1 MASRKK
7 TRRRRA
13 TPTPGPTPGPTPVP
27 MPVPAPLPPRRDT
40 ARTNTL
46 QALALCLLVAVSYF
60 PATGAGFV
68 WDDVVLTMARPIH
81 DWGGLWQ
88 IWFEPRSL
96 TDYEGHYWPLL
107 YTTFWLEHKLWG
119 LNPLGYHLVNLVL
132 HAGVVL
138 LLWRLLLRLGV
149 AGAVGAATPI
159 LAAAVFAV
167 HPLHVES
174 VVWVIG
180 RKDVLA
186 TLFYLA
192 SVLTYIRFMEDRRPW
207 RYIFALALFVLGLLC
222 KSILITLPVALLIWH
237 WWKQGRVTSADIT
250 RVMPFFLLG
259 LAITI
264 ADLSFYKGRDTTAF
278 DYSLLERALLSA
290 HALGFYAG
298 KLVWPTELAVIYPRW
313 EVSVGDWLGWVSATG
328 AGAVLALLWFA
339 RHRIGR
345 GPLAGALFFAVTLS
359 PSLGFV
365 DYGYML
371 YAFVADRYQYLAG
384 IGVIAILAAAGI
396 QACRWSTGLLPD
408 ARVARIVV
416 PLWSAAAA
424 ALLVVLGTITW
435 HQAGIYRDNFTFYSH
450 VISMNPTARYVHH
463 SLGQEY
469 HKQER
474 YEEALAAYRT
484 DFRLAPEQPSPRIRI
499 SKNHSSMGRTLD
511 ALGRTDEAEE
521 HYRRAVQLTPQFVP
535 ALDDLGAFLIG
546 HKRYKES
553 LRLFQTLI
561 GMAPGQARYR
571 VGYGVSLVGLGRY
584 DEALRSYDLALA
596 LNPNLAM
603 ARNNRES
610 LLKSMKSK
618 KGEN

>member
-1 MASRKK
+1 MASKKK
-7 TRRRRA
+7 TRRRVI
-13 TPTPGPTPGPTPVP
+13 PTPVP
-27 MPVPAPLPPRRDT
+27 APIPPRRENVLTD
-40 ARTNTL
+40 AL

-119 LNPLGYHLVNLVL
+119 LNPLGYHLVNLTL

-149 AGAVGAATPI
+149 AGAAGAV

-186 TLFYLA
+186 SLFYLA
-192 SVLTYIRFMEDRRPW
+192 AVLTYIRFMEDRRPG
-207 RYIFALALFVLGLLC
+207 RYVFALALFVLGLLC
-222 KSILITLPVALLIWH
+222 KSILITLPVSLLLWH

-250 RVMPFFLLG
+250 RTLPFFLLG
-259 LAITI
+259 LAVTI
-264 ADLSFYKGRDTTAF
+264 ADVSFYKVRDTTAF
-278 DYSLLERALLSA
+278 DYSLLERALLAA

-313 EVSVGDWLGWVSATG
+313 EVSVGDWLAWGCATG

-384 IGVIAILAAAGI
+384 IGVIAVLAAAGTG
-396 QACRWSTGLLPD
+396 ACRWSVGLLSD
-408 ARVARIVV
+408 TRVARIVV
-416 PLWSAAAA
+416 PLWSVAAA

-450 VISMNPTARYVHH
+450 IISMNPTARYVHH

-484 DFRLAPEQPSPRIRI
+484 DSRLALEQPSARIRT
-499 SKNHSSMGRTLD
+499 SKNHSSIGRSLA
-511 ALGRTDEAEE
+511 ALGQTDEAEK
-521 HYRRAVQLTPQFVP
+521 HYRRAFQLTPRFAP
-535 ALDDLGAFLIG
+535 ALDDLAAFLIG
-546 HKRYKES
+546 QKRYGES
-553 LRLFQTLI
+553 LRHFQTLI
-561 GMAPGQARYR
+561 GIAPGQARYR

-584 DEALRSYDLALA
+584 DEALRNYDLALA
-596 LNPNLAM
+596 MDPNLAM
-603 ARNNRES
+603 ARSNRES
-610 LLKSMKSK
+610 LLKSMKGK
-618 KGEN
+618 KGAE